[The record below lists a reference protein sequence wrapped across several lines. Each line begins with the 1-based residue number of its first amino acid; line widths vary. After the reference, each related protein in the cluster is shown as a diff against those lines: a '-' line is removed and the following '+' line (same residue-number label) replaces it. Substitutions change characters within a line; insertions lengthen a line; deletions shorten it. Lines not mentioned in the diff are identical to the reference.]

1 MAGARDR
8 AARVTLPDGT
18 RAAVAGAALLA
29 ERARRAQRVQGA
41 QMGRHGTEGTENT
54 EDTSGHRGHREHA
67 GCRGYIW
74 RRVHKKG
81 TQGTEGA

>member
-1 MAGARDR
+1 MALWSRGA
-8 AARVTLPDGT
+8 AALLAVD
-18 RAAVAGAALLA
+18 AHAVAGAALLA